1 MRKNRPC
8 MLFTRFLSVAIAA
21 LAILGNS
28 SVQAQRPVAIAAP
41 AQDDAFRLEFAWEDG
56 SFALNLENNPE
67 PFRQLDSQILTRMY
81 AGGNRFLR
89 GSLDGVTDSWARL
102 SWVDGNWTG
111 VIFDGQELLI
121 LDRAPSGQDR
131 ADGVPDAALYRLSEL
146 DFGSID
152 FGHPLEVHGDS
163 PALPRRDAASDRLPI
178 DLVSGNLLALPIT
191 LVSDTQFTAKYG
203 ENVLAVAAGR
213 INIIDG
219 VLSASVG
226 VGLLLMHHEILAD
239 NGSLTAGNC
248 FDLRQQFQ
256 DFFVNGSGNTIPFAG
271 VAHLITGRTLTGT
284 VGCVTSTS
292 FGPCARAFSLAVVM
306 DMPQQWQSLAVL
318 AHELGHNLGAPHDNQ
333 AGSACAHEPPGRI
346 MAPDGGTSL
355 TYSDCSI
362 GLMQQRLQGA
372 SCLVPHWIF
381 LDGFET
387 P

>member
-1 MRKNRPC
+1 
-8 MLFTRFLSVAIAA
+8 
-21 LAILGNS
+21 
-28 SVQAQRPVAIAAP
+28 
-41 AQDDAFRLEFAWEDG
+41 
-56 SFALNLENNPE
+56 
-67 PFRQLDSQILTRMY
+67 
-81 AGGNRFLR
+81 
-89 GSLDGVTDSWARL
+89 VTDSWARL
-102 SWVDGNWTG
+102 SWVDGDWTG
-111 VIFDGQELLI
+111 VIFDGRELLI
-121 LDRAPSGQDR
+121 LDRAPSGQDG
-131 ADGVPDAALYRLSEL
+131 ADGVPDTALYRLSEL

-152 FGHPLEVHGDS
+152 FGHPREVDGDA
-163 PALPRRDAASDRLPI
+163 PGLPLRAAAMPETRSQGSDRLPI
-178 DLVSGNLLALPIT
+178 GLVSGSQLALPIT
-191 LVSDTQFTAKYG
+191 LVSDTQFTARYG
-203 ENVLAVAAGR
+203 ANVLAVAAGR

-226 VGLLLMHHEILAD
+226 VGLHLMHHEILAD

-256 DFFVNGSGNTIPFAG
+256 EFFVNGSGSTIPFAG

-318 AHELGHNLGAPHDNQ
+318 AHELGHNLGAPHDAQ

-362 GLMQQRLQGA
+362 GLMQQRLQGV
-372 SCLVPHWIF
+372 SCLVPQWIF
-381 LDGFET
+381 RDGFET
-387 P
+387 Q